1 MAASGW
7 QLKKQR
13 TITGPSPSEF
23 NARLTL
29 EYPSKVPDGG
39 GGFTST
45 WVVAATID
53 AIVDEFQS
61 EEMAIAMQS
70 TALTVI
76 KVKIRWRTDLKSN
89 WRVETHQSRN
99 HAFGLKAPCELS
111 FQLPPAHPESNRS
124 NWHRR
129 Q

>member
-1 MAASGW
+1 MP
-7 QLKKQR
+7 KPKP
-13 TITGPSPSEF
+13 ITGPSPSEF
-23 NARLTL
+23 NCRITL

-70 TALTVI
+70 TALTVM

-89 WRVETHQSRN
+89 WRVGYKGKYYN
-99 HAFGLKAPCELS
+99 MMGNPVDIGGF
-111 FQLPPAHPESNRS
+111 
-124 NWHRR
+124 HRWLFFR
-129 Q
+129 IRG